1 MKKLLLSAALFSFM
15 ASASAQV
22 IFSVESPPAIQGSY
36 DMTFAP
42 SGNDWTQ
49 MVDLMDPNNAVI
61 QEMVR
66 AGDATAA
73 DSLGCASLITPLG
86 GLVTGLNLSN
96 AGSAY
101 VIGNDIA
108 TSTNGSGSG
117 LTVDI
122 TLLMNEGAA
131 LAVDLLT
138 AGETYA
144 SANGVA
150 TTGGNGTGLT
160 VDIVVDA
167 AGEVTSIIIN
177 DGGADYEVGD
187 VITIDG
193 GDGNATF
200 EITAVA
206 VGSVMEVSVN
216 QGGLGYAS
224 GDEITILAGDENA
237 VFTVATT
244 TGKVAMV
251 YRGDC
256 EFGLKAL
263 NAQNAGASAVVIVN
277 NAPGGPIGMAAGT
290 NGANVSIP
298 VVMISDVDG
307 ALIRATMETE
317 PVEVFIGNKT
327 GFFANDVGSRPGSIV
342 RAQAFGNF
350 DLLTQDDQDFE
361 VQMGGWVYNY
371 GFNNQT
377 NVTLSA
383 TIELDGNI
391 LYNESSNAVDITA
404 ADSNYFTLP
413 TFSQN
418 NYDVGYYKVT
428 YTIAS
433 DSIDDYDFDNTV
445 RSDFAVSDEY
455 FSYSRLDE
463 NDLSLL
469 SPGGLRSGS
478 TYMESCIVFDSPN
491 AERVGAYGLTFSAY
505 ARAGSE
511 LEDFGIE
518 GTPVIVTVQQWND
531 NFVDLDDPNLG
542 VGNINEIAFLEYVF
556 GPYEDGDKVTA
567 IFDEPVILNNNQ
579 RYLFCVNIDPF
590 DDLFLGYD
598 RAVDYEEN
606 ISNAFR
612 QPLFPIVSGDN
623 VSTATFFIRGFG
635 DDAVPAFGINLFDI
649 AELSLQNEQKA
660 INMKA
665 YPSPADSYVTV
676 DFQGH
681 DVASIE
687 VRNLTG
693 QLVRSASV
701 EKGQMQ
707 KTIDVNGLENGLYL
721 FRVNLSNGLFTTL
734 NVVVNH

>member
-15 ASASAQV
+15 STVSAQV

-36 DMTFAP
+36 DMTYTEA
-42 SGNDWTQ
+42 GGDWTQ
-49 MVDLMDPNNAVI
+49 MTDLMDPNNAVI
-61 QEMVR
+61 EEMII
-66 AGDATAA
+66 AGDASTA
-73 DSLGCASLITPLG
+73 DSLGCANIVTPLG
-86 GLVTGLNLSN
+86 GLVGSLDLSDP
-96 AGSAY
+96 GSDYAL
-101 VIGNDIA
+101 GTDIA
-108 TSTNGSGSG
+108 TSTNGNGSG

-122 TLLMNEGAA
+122 TLLMNQGAA

-144 SANGVA
+144 TATDVA

-160 VDIVVDA
+160 VDIDVDA
-167 AGEVTSIIIN
+167 AGEVTDVVIN
-177 DGGADYEVGD
+177 AAGEDYQVGD

-200 EITAVA
+200 EVTAVA
-206 VGSVMEVSVN
+206 NGSVLEVIVN
-216 QGGLGYAS
+216 QAGLGYNA

-237 VFTVATT
+237 VFEVGTT
-244 TGKVAMV
+244 SGKVAML

-263 NAQNAGASAVVIVN
+263 NAENAGASALVIVD
-277 NAPGGPIGMAAGT
+277 NAPGGPINMGA
-290 NGANVSIP
+290 GANGGNVTIP

-307 ALIRATMETE
+307 ALIRATMDNE

-327 GFFANDVGSRPGSIV
+327 GFYPNDVGSRPGSIV

-383 TIELDGNI
+383 TIELDGNVI
-391 LYNESSNAVDITA
+391 YDETSNAVDITA
-404 ADSNYFTLP
+404 SDSNYFTLP
-413 TFSQN
+413 TFSQSS
-418 NYDVGYYKVT
+418 YDIGYYHVS
-428 YTIAS
+428 YTIES
-433 DSIDDYDFDNTV
+433 DSVDDYDFDNTV
-445 RSDFAVSDEY
+445 SADFAVNDEF

-463 NDLSLL
+463 NDLTLL
-469 SPGGLRSGS
+469 SPGGLRSAN

-491 AERVGAYGLTFSAY
+491 ADRVGAYGLTFSAY

-511 LEDFGIE
+511 LDDFGLE

-531 NFVDLDDPNLG
+531 NFSDLDDPGLD
-542 VGNINEIAFLEYVF
+542 VSNINEIAFLEYVF

-567 IFDEPVILNNNQ
+567 VFEEPIILDNNQ
-579 RYLFCVNIDPF
+579 RYLFCVNVDPF

-598 RAVDYEEN
+598 RGVDYEEN

-623 VSTATFFIRGFG
+623 VSTAQFFLRGFG

-660 INMKA
+660 ISMKA
-665 YPSPADSYVTV
+665 YPSPADSYVTI

-687 VRNLTG
+687 VRNMTG
-693 QLVRSASV
+693 QLVRSTSI
-701 EKGQMQ
+701 EQGQMQ
-707 KTIDVNGLENGLYL
+707 KTVDVNGLENGLYL

-734 NVVVNH
+734 NVVVSH